1 MKVSK
6 HRTLK
11 KVLLNIMAI
20 LCVVVYTGSTI
31 AAANAGEVHK
41 FFNTSPTK
49 IVIKEGAEDE
59 GYTRYYESA
68 YASVEELKAAGN
80 ALVREVES
88 EGIVLLKNDANTLP
102 LAVGSKVSLVGL
114 TALDPVYGGTG
125 SGAVDASDAP
135 NFVDVLEGAGYEL
148 VNQPLLTFYAET
160 DKRTSTDMMEPKWS
174 KVKREAK
181 TEDDEM
187 TLGNGEHIVY
197 VIGRVGGEG
206 DDMNK
211 AIEGAWTGEDEDLAP
226 DYLTLNENERDTL
239 MGLAEMKADG
249 DIASITVI
257 INSANPISVG
267 FLNDPEY
274 GVDAALW
281 VGSVGQT
288 GLWAVGDV
296 LTGAVNPSGSLP
308 DTWWVDNQ
316 LNPVQNNFGSYTYEN
331 ASAYNMG
338 NRYDQYVVYQEGI
351 YLGYKYTE
359 TRYED
364 VVLGTPN
371 AGNYVYND
379 IVAYPFGYGQSYT
392 TFEMSDLTVTKSEKT
407 SKEVVMIASEADKA
421 AAQDRTETVY
431 EVSVKVTNTGSVA
444 GKKAV
449 QVYAQKPYTE
459 YDKQWQIEKAAVEL
473 AGYGKTQLLQPGE
486 SEIVTVEVPEYFL
499 TSYDALNTGV
509 YVIAEGT
516 HYLTV
521 ADNSHAAAN
530 NILAV
535 KGKTVA
541 DGMTAEGNTALV
553 HAIDYAFDA
562 ETYSKAY
569 GTGEQVVSMFDEADM
584 NRYEGRGDNEIVYY
598 SRSNW
603 EGTVT
608 AGPVKLTMN
617 DQIAADVMLDDA
629 DVSAWT
635 TAEAAPDEQEMPTLG
650 QSNGTQLIHMKDY
663 AYDAPEWDEFM
674 DQLTFAE
681 LAKIC
686 ANGLRMTYNI
696 PSIGKPQT
704 VDHNGPSGVTQAYS
718 IGDNGYAKVNNDP
731 NMGMKGTCFPCN
743 GIVAATMNDELVYR
757 VGQLIGE
764 DSMWAGYAGLY
775 GTGLNIHRS
784 PYAGRVFEYYSEDG
798 TLTGLIDTAE
808 TLGIQEKGVYV
819 YNKHFVLN
827 DQEKNR
833 AGIGTW
839 CNEQALREIYLRAF
853 ELPII
858 NADAKCVMTA
868 FNRLGAVWAG
878 SYREL
883 LTDWLRGEAGMS
895 GFAVTDMYDT
905 GYMVKVHEVLAGND
919 IPDNLVGEDIKEFA
933 AYENNAVVVNRLR
946 ESSKR
951 VLYTVLHS
959 RGMDGISANAEVVKV
974 TTWWQMSLNIA
985 QWVSLALTVV
995 FGLLLTLDICKE
1007 KGLCK
1012 CCKKAK

>member
-11 KVLLNIMAI
+11 KVLLNIVAV
-20 LCVVVYTGSTI
+20 LCVLVYAGNTI

-41 FFNTSPTK
+41 FFKTSPTK

-59 GYTRYYESA
+59 GYKRYYESV
-68 YASVEELKAAGN
+68 YSSVEELKAAGN

-88 EGIVLLKNDANTLP
+88 EGIVLLKNADATLP
-102 LAVGSKVSLVGL
+102 LASGSKVSLIGL

-135 NFVDVLEGAGYEL
+135 NYVDVLSGVGYEL
-148 VNQPLLTFYAET
+148 VNQPVLAYYEEAE
-160 DKRTSTDMMEPKWS
+160 KRSSNDMAEPKWS
-174 KVKREAK
+174 KIKRESK
-181 TEDDEM
+181 NDDGDM
-187 TLGNGEHIVY
+187 TIGNGEHIIFV
-197 VIGRVGGEG
+197 VGRVGGEG
-206 DDMNK
+206 DDMTREV
-211 AIEGAWTGEDEDLAP
+211 EGAWEG

-239 MGLAEMKADG
+239 LGLAEMKADG

-267 FLNDPEY
+267 FINDEEY

-316 LNPVQNNFGSYTYEN
+316 LNPVQNNFGSYTY
-331 ASAYNMG
+331 ADAGKYNMG

-379 IVAYPFGYGQSYT
+379 VVGYPFGYGQSYT
-392 TFEMSDLTVTKSEKT
+392 TFEMSDLKVTKEDKT
-407 SKEVVMIASEADKA
+407 TKEVVVIAAEADIEA
-421 AAQDRTETVY
+421 AEDRTETVY
-431 EVSVKVTNTGSVA
+431 TVSVKVTNTGKVA

-473 AGYGKTQLLQPGE
+473 AGYGKTKLLQPGE
-486 SEIVTVEVPEYFL
+486 SEIVTVSVPEYFL

-509 YVIAEGT
+509 FVIAEGT

-521 ADNSHAAAN
+521 ADNSHEAAN

-553 HAIDYAFDA
+553 HSIDYTFDA
-562 ETYSKAY
+562 EKYSKAY
-569 GTGEQVVSMFDEADM
+569 GTGEQVTAMFDEADV
-584 NRYEGRGDNEIVYY
+584 NRYEGRGDNSVVYY

-617 DQIAADVMLDDA
+617 DAIAADGMLDDA
-629 DVSAWT
+629 DVAAVVGT
-635 TAEAAPDEQEMPTLG
+635 DAEQDFPTMG
-650 QSNGTQLIHMKDY
+650 QSNGTQLIHMMDY
-663 AYDAPEWDEFM
+663 AYDAPEWETFL
-674 DQLTFAE
+674 DQLTYAE
-681 LAKIC
+681 MAKIC

-696 PSIGKPQT
+696 ASIGKPQT

-731 NMGMKGTCFPCN
+731 NMNMKGTCFPCN

-798 TLTGLIDTAE
+798 TLTGLIDTVE

-833 AGIGTW
+833 AGIATW

-858 NADAKCVMTA
+858 HADAKCVMTA
-868 FNRLGAVWAG
+868 FNRLGAIWAG

-895 GFAVTDMYDT
+895 GFAVTDMYDNA
-905 GYMVKVHEVLAGND
+905 YMVKVHEVLAGND

-933 AYENNAVVVNRLR
+933 PYENNPVVANRLR

-959 RGMDGISANAEVVKV
+959 RGMDGISSNSEVVPV
-974 TTWWQMSLNIA
+974 TTWWQMALNIT
-985 QWVSLALTVV
+985 QYVTLALTVL
-995 FGLLLTLDICKE
+995 FAALLIADICKE

-1012 CCKKAK
+1012 KAK